1 MPAFCALATAAL
13 LGLAN
18 AAPNRLQQ
26 RQAVTITA
34 MMAPAATATSMAWD
48 QGARADFNMHK
59 SCNGSERALLTTA
72 LGETTR
78 LAQHAKDH
86 ILRFGNSSAHYQ
98 KFFGSAA
105 TGEVLGWYDK
115 VVNGDRNRVLFR
127 CDDPDQNC
135 QQPGMFYPSLWLD
148 AVRSC

>member
-1 MPAFCALATAAL
+1 MRAASTLASAAL
-13 LGLAN
+13 IGISC
-18 AAPNRLQQ
+18 AAPNRLQE

-34 MMAPAATATSMAWD
+34 TMAPAPAATNMVWD
-48 QGARADFNMHK
+48 QGARADFNIHR

-72 LGETTR
+72 LGETVE

-86 ILRFGNSSAHYQ
+86 VLRFGNASAHYQ

-105 TGEVLGWYDK
+105 TGEVVGWYDR
-115 VVNGDRNRVLFR
+115 VVNGDRGRVMFR

-135 QQPGMFYPSLWLD
+135 QQPG
-148 AVRSC
+148 R